1 MPLCKKVHPKT
12 DLMSSRIITLLFFA
26 SMLAC
31 DSPYNNSPGQSGL
44 ESGSEAANRAREQ
57 QAFQVFLDRL
67 SETPI
72 ISPSHDLQQLAK
84 QYFPDSTIH
93 RDHHLHARPIP
104 FQETR
109 SLIYYEYSME
119 TPAANNT
126 YLGVFSKEGEA
137 LDLLKIKEVSF
148 DGSISVK
155 LVDQKIL
162 ELEYYDFFHSDQLF
176 KDEIY
181 TDKGTPANQL
191 PYSLKTSY
199 RPVPGGNEII
209 DYYYYEN
216 YTFNPDGSLQRLNH
230 VDEIIIDR
238 EYPFVSLKV
247 LSYTE
252 LANYSREELRAMI
265 NEIYAAHGFI
275 FRNDQLI
282 KKYQRLK
289 WYEPR
294 HANID
299 PYLSDV
305 EKLNIKKLAEVELR
319 TPE

>member
-1 MPLCKKVHPKT
+1 
-12 DLMSSRIITLLFFA
+12 MSSRLLTFLLFI
-26 SMLAC
+26 SILAC
-31 DSPYNNSPGQSGL
+31 HSPYNNSPVQSGMAPD
-44 ESGSEAANRAREQ
+44 SEMASRLREQ
-57 QAFQVFLDRL
+57 QAFQAFINRL
-67 SETPI
+67 SETPV
-72 ISPSHDLQQLAK
+72 ISPSHELQQLAK

-93 RDHHLHARPIP
+93 RDHELHARPIP
-104 FQETR
+104 FQESR

-126 YLGVFSKEGEA
+126 YLGVFGKEGEI

-162 ELEYYDFFHSDQLF
+162 ELEYYDFFHSDELF
-176 KDEIY
+176 KDKIY
-181 TDKGTPANQL
+181 TDKDALASRL

-199 RPVPGGNEII
+199 RPVPGDNKII

-216 YTFNPDGSLQRLNH
+216 YTFKPDGSLQRLDH
-230 VDEIIIDR
+230 AEEVLIDR

-252 LANYSREELRAMI
+252 LEGYSRKELRAMI

-275 FRNDQLI
+275 FRNEQLL
-282 KKYQRLK
+282 KKYQRQP
-289 WYEPR
+289 WYTPR
-294 HANID
+294 YANVDSYI
-299 PYLSDV
+299 SDV

-319 TPE
+319 ATR

>member
-1 MPLCKKVHPKT
+1 
-12 DLMSSRIITLLFFA
+12 MSSRLTTLLLFA
-26 SMLAC
+26 GMLAC

-44 ESGSEAANRAREQ
+44 EPGSETANRLREQ
-57 QAFQVFLDRL
+57 QAFQVFLNRL

-72 ISPSHDLQQLAK
+72 ISPAHELQQLAK

-93 RDHHLHARPIP
+93 RDHELHARPIP
-104 FQETR
+104 FQESR

-119 TPAANNT
+119 TPATNNT
-126 YLGVFSKEGEA
+126 YLGVFSKEGEI

-162 ELEYYDFFHSDQLF
+162 ELEYYDFFHSDELF

-181 TDKGTPANQL
+181 TDKGTDLNQL
-191 PYSLKTSY
+191 PYSMKTSY
-199 RPVPGGNEII
+199 RPVPGDNEII

-216 YTFNPDGSLQRLNH
+216 YTFNPDGSLQLLDH
-230 VDEIIIDR
+230 ADEIVIDR

-252 LANYSREELRAMI
+252 LEGYSRKELRAMI

-275 FRNDQLI
+275 FRNELLM
-282 KKYQRLK
+282 KKYQRLP
-289 WYEPR
+289 WYAPR
-294 HANID
+294 YANVDSYI
-299 PYLSDV
+299 SDV
-305 EKLNIKKLAEVELR
+305 EMLNIKKLAEMELR
-319 TPE
+319 ATH